1 MLSQQKKR
9 LVSQQEFLH
18 FKKLVSSKIEQ
29 TTDQRSKSTRKFR
42 NLKPRD
48 KVYTEHFF
56 RNGPTEKRRND
67 RSFVIEVRVEV
78 EELEEEPGDRATV
91 GLGRRRRRQ
100 DPRRKP
106 ELPEI
111 DLLVFFGSHLVLENR
126 NTSGC
131 YPAKAKNSSDA
142 VFWRKLAKGM
152 EFFCSADVK
161 KYKRANRKSYQ
172 NLVST
177 KYLS

>member
-1 MLSQQKKR
+1 MASQYYKITLIVAQSAIKKTIGESVR
-9 LVSQQEFLH
+9 GKYFFQ
-18 FKKLVSSKIEQ
+18 KLVSKIENFEQ
-29 TTDQRSKSTRKFR
+29 NGTTGNGRIRKVS
-42 NLKPRD
+42 NQLEILKPRD
-48 KVYTEHFF
+48 KVFTEHFF
-56 RNGPTEKRRND
+56 CNGPTEKRRND

-78 EELEEEPGDRATV
+78 EELEEEPGDGATV

-152 EFFCSADVK
+152 EFF
-161 KYKRANRKSYQ
+161 
-172 NLVST
+172 L
-177 KYLS
+177 LG